1 VRAAL
6 TRGRQ
11 GPVGPPE
18 LRRVWAVVIAVAV
31 VLCTILLVE
40 LARPREFLTGT
51 NSAGSEGAVVH
62 VDPGQ
67 RLCLDRLDVPGATGR
82 LRLLLVAAT
91 PTTVTTEVATHG
103 RVERGQLAM
112 TPVARGP
119 LPFDVPVRGVHGAT
133 ALCVSPSA
141 PIDVA
146 GRHGSESGQPAPLL
160 DGKPLDARVAVS
172 YLPPAGERRSL
183 LAQLPDMFSR
193 AALFRPGVVGPW
205 TYGVILFVLAPA
217 LFAAALLLLVRAV
230 VDRPVRRTALA
241 VGVIGFLAAASWTL
255 IVPVFDAPDEVEHMA
270 YGQAIAESGR
280 APDTGP
286 SHRRPYS
293 SEMQVAYE
301 GARISG
307 YYGQRLG
314 RPPWR
319 ARDERRWAVRQA
331 RERPRP
337 DDGGGWI
344 TTADYTPLYYA
355 SLAPAYLAADGGS
368 IWSRLTAMRL
378 MTALF
383 GGLTAACVVL
393 LVGELFPRPRWPA
406 VAAGLFVAFQPMFA
420 FISGAVNN
428 DAAVSAAGAL
438 ALLLVVRA
446 LRRGL
451 TVRLAAA
458 IGATLVVLPLLKGSG
473 LFLLPALAVGLA
485 GATLRTRRRG
495 GAVGR
500 PLAALGAAL
509 AITAAATIA
518 FSAAFDHS
526 ANPTRPGWYA
536 ATGNTYPTIPGAAV
550 KPSGALHHPV
560 RFAEYV
566 WQVFLP
572 PAPGMADL
580 RPAGGRFPAFHGY
593 VERGWAAFGFV
604 ATRFPTW
611 VYAVITVAMLMLG
624 ALAVAAWSANRA
636 AVARRGWELTMLVL
650 VVLGVFFGT
659 ELANFTPGA
668 PVVPEFGRY
677 LFPAAA
683 AIAALAAAATFGAGR
698 RRAPALAAGLVTAL
712 LVLFWASEFLTMS
725 ALYT

>member
-6 TRGRQ
+6 TRGR
-11 GPVGPPE
+11 GGASGPPE
-18 LRRVWAVVIAVAV
+18 LRRVWIAVLAVAV
-31 VLCTILLVE
+31 VLSAVLLVE

-51 NSAGSEGAVVH
+51 NNAGSAGPIAH
-62 VDPGQ
+62 VEPGQ
-67 RLCLDRLDVPGATGR
+67 RLCLDGLEVPEGTGR
-82 LRLLLVAAT
+82 LRLLVVAPTA
-91 PTTVTTEVATHG
+91 TTVTTEVTTGGH
-103 RVERGQLAM
+103 VERGQRPLTA
-112 TPVARGP
+112 VARDP
-119 LPFDVPVRGVHGAT
+119 LPLDVPVQGPRGAT
-133 ALCVSPSA
+133 ALCVSPSG
-141 PIDVA
+141 PIDLA
-146 GRHGSESGQPAPLL
+146 GRQGLESGQSAPLL
-160 DGKPLDARVAVS
+160 DGRPIDARVAVS

-183 LAQLPDMFSR
+183 LAQMPDMFAR
-193 AALFRPGVVGPW
+193 AARFRPGIVGPW
-205 TYGVILFVLAPA
+205 TYGLVLFVLAPA

-230 VDRPVRRTALA
+230 ADRPVRRTALA
-241 VGVIGFLAAASWTL
+241 VGAIGFLAAASWSL

-270 YGQAIAESGR
+270 YAQAVAESGR
-280 APDTGP
+280 APDAGP
-286 SHRRPYS
+286 SRRRPYS

-314 RPPWR
+314 RPPWT
-319 ARDERRWAVRQA
+319 ARDERRWALRQA
-331 RERPRP
+331 RERPRS

-344 TTADYTPLYYA
+344 TVADYTPLYYA
-355 SLAPAYLAADGGS
+355 SLAPAYLAADGS

-393 LVGELFPRPRWPA
+393 LVRELFPRPRWPA

-451 TVRLAAA
+451 TVRLAVA

-473 LFLLPALAVGLA
+473 LFLLPALAIGLVGA
-485 GATLRTRRRG
+485 ALRTRRRG
-495 GAVGR
+495 DAVRR

-509 AITAAATIA
+509 AVTAAATIA
-518 FSAAFDHS
+518 FSAALDHS

-536 ATGNTYPTIPGAAV
+536 STGNAYPTLPGASV

-572 PAPGMADL
+572 PAPGMTDL
-580 RPAGGRFPAFHGY
+580 RPAGGRFPAFHAY
-593 VERGWAAFGFV
+593 AERGWAAFGFV
-604 ATRFPTW
+604 SIKFPTW
-611 VYAVITVAMLMLG
+611 VYAVIVLAMLGLV
-624 ALAVAAWSANRA
+624 ALAVVAWGANRA
-636 AVARRGWELTMLVL
+636 AVARRGWELAMLVL

-659 ELANFTPGA
+659 ELANFTPGD

-683 AIAALAAAATFGAGR
+683 AIAALAVAATFGAGR

-712 LVLFWASEFLTMS
+712 LVLFWASEFLAMS
-725 ALYT
+725 ALYS

>member
-1 VRAAL
+1 VGAAL
-6 TRGRQ
+6 TRRRP
-11 GPVGPPE
+11 GPDGPPE
-18 LRRVWAVVIAVAV
+18 LRRVLAAVIAVAV
-31 VLCTILLVE
+31 VLATILVVE
-40 LARPREFLTGT
+40 LARPRDFLTGT
-51 NSAGSEGAVVH
+51 NSAGSEGPVVH

-67 RLCLDRLDVPGATGR
+67 RLCLNRLAVPAGTGR
-82 LRLLLVAAT
+82 LRVWLASGAAT
-91 PTTVTTEVATHG
+91 TLTAEVTTSG
-103 RVERGQLAM
+103 RVERPQLPPA
-112 TPVARGP
+112 PASLSP
-119 LPFDVPVRGVHGAT
+119 LALDVPVQLSRAAT
-133 ALCVSPSA
+133 AGLCVSPA
-141 PIDVA
+141 GPIDVA
-146 GRHGSESGQPAPLL
+146 GRRGLETGLPAPLL
-160 DGKPLDARVAVS
+160 DGRPIDAQVAVS

-183 LAQLPDMFSR
+183 LAQMPDMFSR
-193 AALFRPGVVGPW
+193 AARFRPGVVGPW
-205 TYGVILFVLAPA
+205 TYAFVLFVLAPA
-217 LFAAALLLLVRAV
+217 LFAAALLLLVRSLG
-230 VDRPVRRTALA
+230 DRPVRRTALA
-241 VGVIGFLAAASWTL
+241 VGVIGFLAAASWSL

-270 YGQAIAESGR
+270 YAQAVAESGR
-280 APDTGP
+280 APDSGP
-286 SHRRPYS
+286 SRRRPYS

-307 YYGQRLG
+307 FYGQRVG
-314 RPPWR
+314 RPPWT
-319 ARDERRWAVRQA
+319 AQDERRWAVRQA
-331 RERPRP
+331 REHPRP

-355 SLAPAYLAADGGS
+355 SLAPAYLAADGS

-428 DAAVSAAGAL
+428 DAAVSAAAAL
-438 ALLLVVRA
+438 ALWLVVRA

-451 TVRLAAA
+451 TVRLAVA
-458 IGATLVVLPLLKGSG
+458 IGATVVVLPLLKGSG
-473 LFLLPALAVGLA
+473 LFLLPALTIGVA
-485 GATLRTRRRG
+485 GAARRTRRRG

-500 PLAALGAAL
+500 PLVALGATL
-509 AITAAATIA
+509 AVTAAAAIG
-518 FSAAFDHS
+518 FSAALDHS
-526 ANPTRPGWYA
+526 ADPTRAGWYA
-536 ATGNTYPTIPGAAV
+536 STGNTYPTRPGATV
-550 KPSGALHHPV
+550 EPSGALHHPV

-580 RPAGGRFPAFHGY
+580 RPAGRRFPGFHAY
-593 VERGWAAFGFV
+593 IERGWADFGFV
-604 ATRFPTW
+604 SIKFPTW
-611 VYAVITVAMLMLG
+611 VYAVIVLAMLALV

-636 AVARRGWELTMLVL
+636 AVARRGWEFAVLVL
-650 VVLGVFFGT
+650 VVVGVFLGT

-683 AIAALAAAATFGAGR
+683 AFAALAVAATFGAGR
-698 RRAPALAAGLVTAL
+698 RRAPAVAAGLVTAL